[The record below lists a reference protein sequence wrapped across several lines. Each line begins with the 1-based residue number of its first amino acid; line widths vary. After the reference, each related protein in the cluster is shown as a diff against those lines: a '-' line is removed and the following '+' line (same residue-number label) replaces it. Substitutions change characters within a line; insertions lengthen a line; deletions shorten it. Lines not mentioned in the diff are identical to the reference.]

1 MLLSYSRPLR
11 AREDLC
17 NIYPNWW
24 DDYRRFYEAIVT
36 YCFYKVQEL
45 PGNGYYTSRSGI
57 LISHLDRYGSRC
69 RHGSQGH
76 YGRHGGTGHSYLG
89 YLGHFDSYNHLDLG
103 DSRSRQVRSRI
114 FLPNLVKLSHDLGIF
129 GFSYFGT
136 VLRHIQCVAQ
146 GRLLTTQ
153 QSD

>member
-1 MLLSYSRPLR
+1 MLLLYSRPLR

-24 DDYRRFYEAIVT
+24 DDYRRFHEAIIT

-45 PGNGYYTSRSGI
+45 LRNRYYTSRSGI
-57 LISHLDRYGSRC
+57 LISHLDRYSSRC
-69 RHGSQGH
+69 RYRSQGH
-76 YGRHGGTGHSYLG
+76 YSRYNRTGYSYLS
-89 YLGHFDSYNHLDLG
+89 YLGHFDSYNHFNLS

-114 FLPNLVKLSHDLGIF
+114 FFLNLVKLSHDLSIF

-146 GRLLTTQ
+146 GRLLTI
-153 QSD
+153 